1 MVSWSSSRTNASSPC
16 WAPLPRPHALYY
28 GARGE
33 KKRLDLADGKLREAC
48 TSYGLENFY
57 SETIE
62 AAHYC
67 RELRNQYVHSTWIGG
82 NEGLFYASIEA
93 AVEKNTDEVILIF
106 NYIDVPLLAQ
116 QELFFAHTQTR
127 LWWLKCEIFV
137 RAGRKECNDINKPKP
152 MPQPPTELGAT
163 ILTQL
168 VSPHGERATQCV
180 TDFANIRRT
189 FGADLV
195 RFGAL
200 LRVSF
205 CTILQRSAF
214 CKSSK
219 TPVPLGFSWCC
230 R

>member
-1 MVSWSSSRTNASSPC
+1 LAAQIMQHFIRRPNEAAIIGRLLAGYGELEFIAYECVKSVLGSSAEAAR
-16 WAPLPRPHALYY
+16 LVY

-67 RELRNQYVHSTWIGG
+67 RELRNQYAHSTWIGG

-127 LWWLKCEIFV
+127 LWWLKCEILV
-137 RAGRKECNDINKPKP
+137 RAGRKECNDINEPKP
-152 MPQPPTELGAT
+152 MPQPPMHN
-163 ILTQL
+163 
-168 VSPHGERATQCV
+168 PPRAIPR
-180 TDFANIRRT
+180 NP
-189 FGADLV
+189 
-195 RFGAL
+195 
-200 LRVSF
+200 
-205 CTILQRSAF
+205 AF
-214 CKSSK
+214 D
-219 TPVPLGFSWCC
+219 
-230 R
+230 